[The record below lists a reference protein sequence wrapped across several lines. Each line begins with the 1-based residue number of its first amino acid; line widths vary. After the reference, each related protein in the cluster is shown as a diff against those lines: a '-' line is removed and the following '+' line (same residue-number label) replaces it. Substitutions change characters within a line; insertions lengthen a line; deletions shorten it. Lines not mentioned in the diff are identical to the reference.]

1 MVMEKMVECGKRILM
16 AVGATI
22 YKSHLNIANMDTH
35 YYAEHTLVL
44 AKHPSESDLRLMVR
58 LVAFAFD
65 ADEALEFTKGISQD
79 DEPDLWRKSL
89 SGDIELWIDIGQPE
103 EKRLRKASGRAEKV
117 MIYIYQEGSGRAW
130 LKQNEK
136 FLRRFENLSVIFL
149 EIEGDLEALAHR
161 NMELQ
166 CNISDAEMTLIGE
179 ERSVTIVRRLWKGE
193 RL

>member
-1 MVMEKMVECGKRILM
+1 M

-35 YYAEHTLVL
+35 YYAEHDLVL

-65 ADEALEFTKGISQD
+65 ASETLEFTKGISQD

-117 MIYIYQEGSGRAW
+117 VIYIYQEGMGRAW
-130 LKQNEK
+130 FKQNEK
-136 FLRRFENLSVIFL
+136 TLRRFDNLSVIYL
-149 EIEGDLEALAHR
+149 EISDDLEVLAAR

-166 CNISDAEMTLIGE
+166 CNISDAEMTLIRGE
-179 ERSVTIVRRLWKGE
+179 VSVTITRVYWKEG
-193 RL
+193 RV